1 MKTIQE
7 NDTDFICDINA
18 PCFHMLSES
27 ELSLIRKSNTQVS
40 FRKGENL
47 TKQGTYASYILFILK
62 GVAKQHLE
70 EKDKNYNLKLLIEGD
85 FIGLSTVFE
94 METYSYSTIALT
106 DTQVMLIEKETIEN
120 IIRDNG
126 SFAFNIIH
134 RHCAQSEILYG
145 AVRNLMYKQMNG
157 RMADTLLYLSKE
169 EFVPYDIFTHLTRKD
184 LADFAGISTESAV
197 KIIKSF
203 ERDGIIQLKG
213 KRILIRNKDQLKDIA
228 EKG

>member
-7 NDTDFICDINA
+7 NDSDFICDINA

-85 FIGLSTVFE
+85 FVGLSTVFE
-94 METYSYSTIALT
+94 KETYSYSTIALT

>member
-94 METYSYSTIALT
+94 KETYSYSTIALT

>member
-7 NDTDFICDINA
+7 NDTDFICNINA
-18 PCFHMLSES
+18 PCFHMLSEP
-27 ELSLIRKSNTQVS
+27 ELSLIKKSNTQVS

-85 FIGLSTVFE
+85 FVGLSTVFE

-145 AVRNLMYKQMNG
+145 AIRNLMYKQMNG
-157 RMADTLLYLSKE
+157 RMADTLLYLAKE
-169 EFVPYDIFTHLTRKD
+169 EFVKYDIFTHLTRKD

-203 ERDGIIQLKG
+203 ERDGILQLKD
-213 KRILIRNKDQLKDIA
+213 KRIIIVNKDQLKDIA

>member
-7 NDTDFICDINA
+7 NDSDFICNINA
-18 PCFHMLSES
+18 PCFHMLSEP
-27 ELSLIRKSNTQVS
+27 EINLIKESNTQVS

-62 GVAKQHLE
+62 GVAKQYLE
-70 EKDKNYNLKLLIEGD
+70 EKEKNYNLQLLVEGD
-85 FIGLSTVFE
+85 FVGLSTVFE
-94 METYSYSTIALT
+94 NETYGYSTIAIT
-106 DTQVMLIEKETIEN
+106 DTQVMLIEKKTVEK

-134 RHCAQSEILYG
+134 RHCTQSKMLYG
-145 AVRNLMYKQMNG
+145 AIRNLMYKQMNG
-157 RMADTLLYLSKE
+157 RIAETLLYLSKE
-169 EFVPYDIFTHLTRKD
+169 RFAPYDIFTHLTRKE

-203 ERDGIIQLKG
+203 ERDGILQLND
-213 KRILIRNKDQLKDIA
+213 KRIVVKNMEQLQDIA

>member
-7 NDTDFICDINA
+7 NDSNFICNINA
-18 PCFHMLSES
+18 PCFHMLSEP

-94 METYSYSTIALT
+94 KETYSYSTIALT

-169 EFVPYDIFTHLTRKD
+169 EFLPYDIFTHLTRKD

>member
-7 NDTDFICDINA
+7 NDNDFICNINA
-18 PCFHMLSES
+18 PCFHMLSKSES
-27 ELSLIRKSNTQVS
+27 DLIKASNTQVS

-70 EKDKNYNLKLLIEGD
+70 EKDKNYNLQLLIEGD
-85 FIGLSTVFE
+85 FVGLSTVFDK
-94 METYSYSTIALT
+94 ETYSYSTIALT
-106 DTQVMLIEKETIEN
+106 ETQVMLIEKETIEK

-134 RHCAQSEILYG
+134 RHCAQSEMLYG
-145 AVRNLMYKQMNG
+145 AIRNLMYKQMNG
-157 RMADTLLYLSKE
+157 KMADALLYLSKE
-169 EFVPYDIFTHLTRKD
+169 EFTPYDIFSQLTRKD

-203 ERDGIIQLKG
+203 ERDGILELND
-213 KRILIRNKDQLKDIA
+213 KRIIIKNKEQLTDIS

>member
-7 NDTDFICDINA
+7 NDNDFICNINA
-18 PCFHMLSES
+18 PCFHMLSKSES
-27 ELSLIRKSNTQVS
+27 DLIKASNTQVS

-70 EKDKNYNLKLLIEGD
+70 EKDKNYNLQLLIEGD
-85 FIGLSTVFE
+85 FVGLSTVFDN
-94 METYSYSTIALT
+94 ETYSYSTIALT
-106 DTQVMLIEKETIEN
+106 ETQVMLIEKETIEK

-134 RHCAQSEILYG
+134 RHCAQSEMLYG
-145 AVRNLMYKQMNG
+145 AIRNLMYKQMNG
-157 RMADTLLYLSKE
+157 KMADALLYLAKE
-169 EFVPYDIFTHLTRKD
+169 EFTQYDIFSQLTRKD

-203 ERDGIIQLKG
+203 ERDGILELND
-213 KRILIRNKDQLKDIA
+213 KRIIIKNKEQLTDIS